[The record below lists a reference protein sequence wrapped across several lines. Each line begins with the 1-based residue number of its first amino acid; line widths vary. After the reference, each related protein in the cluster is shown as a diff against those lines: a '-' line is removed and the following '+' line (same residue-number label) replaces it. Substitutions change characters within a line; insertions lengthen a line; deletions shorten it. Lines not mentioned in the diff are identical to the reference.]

1 MITRNI
7 TEEQDKILH
16 VIDSLRYAT
25 LESITITDGKIR
37 RMKIVLNLDMDNP
50 ESFKKSL
57 EELRTIQL

>member
-37 RMKIVLNLDMDNP
+37 RMKIVLNLDMDSP